1 MGDRHPKTFHSWLTS
16 SILASVIWL
25 TSANVW
31 ALTEYDREILSD
43 FFIASNG
50 EQWLRNEGWLVPGS
64 DPCDWHGIECRFDDW
79 IGRDV
84 VYRLRLP
91 ANNLTGM
98 LDSRI
103 FEVVH
108 HDLILRDNLLSGNLS
123 HLPGSPGTVDLAN
136 NQLSGQIPAEISMI
150 AEQVSGSRYPSQN
163 WQLDLSGND
172 FTGAIPEG
180 WSGTRWLNLANNR
193 LEGLPLSL
201 LQPGFG
207 SNFLDLSDNLFSG
220 PLSADEMAASL
231 FTSKRF
237 SRWGGGLNLCW
248 NDFEINDPELLAS
261 IGSRHVGGPD
271 VEACLGVERFP
282 LAPDLSGSW
291 FDPARSGEG
300 ISLQILDRGEPMLY
314 WFTFDEDGNQM
325 WLFEVGQSRESALD
339 WRHLKQT
346 RGRFGQGL
354 DVASDTA
361 PMETRGSVRL
371 DRTAEDT
378 LQAER
383 VYITDTWL
391 GCFLPYPP
399 PLDCFGRSV
408 SDRLDYRQLT
418 RLAGTRCDETHPMQS
433 LSGAWF
439 DPDRNG
445 EGFILEV
452 LASGQA
458 NIYWF
463 TYQPDD
469 SGQQAWMTGTGN
481 WHPAPP
487 GMPII
492 GAPLPDRP
500 MIRLEFDTLY
510 QPVGTRHGE
519 DFDPD
524 DITRLDWGSL
534 RIDFMMD
541 GSGQVQFD
549 SNFQEF
555 GEGEFP
561 IQQLSRPKF
570 ASCDSD

>member
-1 MGDRHPKTFHSWLTS
+1 MGDQQPKTFQSWLNFTV
-16 SILASVIWL
+16 LASLIWL
-25 TSANVW
+25 LSASAW
-31 ALTEYDREILSD
+31 ALNEHDREILSD

-50 EQWLRNEGWLVPGS
+50 EQWLNNEGWLAPGS
-64 DPCDWHGIECRFDDW
+64 DPCDWHGIECLFDSN
-79 IGRDV
+79 IGRRV
-84 VYRLRLP
+84 VYRLTLP
-91 ANNLTGM
+91 ANNLTGT
-98 LDSRI
+98 LDTRI

-108 HDLILRDNLLSGNLS
+108 SELILRDNRLSGELL

-136 NQLSGQIPAEISMI
+136 NRLSGEIPSERSRI
-150 AEQVSGSRYPSQN
+150 AAQVSGSHYPTHN
-163 WQLDLSGND
+163 WQLDLSGNV
-172 FTGAIPEG
+172 FSGEIPEE
-180 WSGTRWLNLANNR
+180 WSGTRWLSLANNH

-207 SNFLDLSDNLFSG
+207 AHFLDLSDNRFSG
-220 PLSADEMAASL
+220 LLAADEVSAESFAW
-231 FTSKRF
+231 RQG

-248 NDFEINDPELLAS
+248 NDFEIDDPELLAS

-271 VEACLGVERFP
+271 VEACLGVERFS

-300 ISLQILDRGEPMLY
+300 ISLQILDRGEPMVY
-314 WFTFDEDGNQM
+314 WFTFDEEGNQM
-325 WLFEVGQSRESALD
+325 WLFEVGKTRDAALD

-354 DVASDTA
+354 DVATDIA
-361 PMETRGSVRL
+361 PMETRGSLRL

-399 PLDCFGRSV
+399 QLNCFGRSV
-408 SDRLDYRQLT
+408 TDRLDYRQLT

-452 LASGQA
+452 LANEQA
-458 NIYWF
+458 RIYWF

-469 SGQQAWMTGTGN
+469 SGLQAWMTGTGS
-481 WHPAPP
+481 WQRRP
-487 GMPII
+487 PII
-492 GAPLPDRP
+492 GPPQPDRP
-500 MIRLEFDTLY
+500 MIRLDFDSLY

-524 DITRLDWGSL
+524 EITRLDWGSL
-534 RIDFMMD
+534 RIDFMSD
-541 GSGQVQFD
+541 GSGRVQFD
-549 SNFQEF
+549 SNFPEF
-555 GEGEFP
+555 GEGEFA

-570 ASCDSD
+570 ASCHSD